1 MGLLSA
7 IGGMIGLA
15 VGGPFGAAIGS
26 GLGSLAGG
34 GDIGDAIKSGILG
47 FGIGSI
53 PGVQNMAA
61 AGAAGLG
68 AETSAAALR
77 QAAANP
83 NFIGKA
89 AQSVGGALGSMGGA
103 AGTGTAAATTGAG
116 AGAKG
121 LGSLV
126 KFAES
131 PLVLSTLLQA
141 TSGDPGLTGEE
152 KQMAL
157 TGERDPDYRGTAV
170 PAGGRYRP
178 FPAGQGYAMGGYV
191 QGPGTG
197 RSDSIPAQIYQ
208 RGRPVEQ
215 AALSDGE
222 FVMTNQAVR
231 GAGNGDRR
239 AGAARMY
246 QMMRDF
252 ERRA

>member
-34 GDIGDAIKSGILG
+34 GDIGDAIKSGLLG

-83 NFIGKA
+83 NFIGRA
-89 AQSVGGALGSMGGA
+89 AQSVGGAMGSM
-103 AGTGTAAATTGAG
+103 AGGAG
-116 AGAKG
+116 AGATTATAGAGSQG
-121 LGSLV
+121 LGSLI

-141 TSGDPGLTGEE
+141 TSGDPGLTGQE

-178 FPAGQGYAMGGYV
+178 FPTQSYAQGGYV
-191 QGPGTG
+191 RGPGSG

-208 RGRPVEQ
+208 NGRPVEQ